1 MTGYESKK
9 AAAQAKTIDEVNWA
23 DHEPN
28 GLAQPAQEPAS
39 VTYKEV
45 ADTMNML
52 WRGKPKQVAI
62 AIEMENMRLYTAPP
76 QPAPVDIASLVEG
89 MEVSID
95 VSTGEHDYGNR
106 LFGTVTLVQESQ
118 YGKHGLILLV
128 QNPEANFETPQPAQ
142 KPVAWLYEGEY
153 SSGSYSGNYFA
164 WNVTMNKNATNAA
177 RKVKPLYTKPPHP
190 SWVGLTHEQAKALV
204 NKYGRDPLNL
214 VFQTEAKLKEK
225 NS

>member
-1 MTGYESKK
+1 
-9 AAAQAKTIDEVNWA
+9 VF
-23 DHEPN
+23 
-28 GLAQPAQEPAS
+28 

-62 AIEMENMRLYTAPP
+62 AIEMENMRLYTTPP

-142 KPVAWLYEGEY
+142 EPVAWME
-153 SSGSYSGNYFA
+153 
-164 WNVTMNKNATNAA
+164 KH
-177 RKVKPLYTKPPHP
+177 TKQKLLGRVHRELLDVLN
-190 SWVGLTHEQAKALV
+190 SINQDKIHHDGDDFHELLIDVEKALAQ
-204 NKYGRDPLNL
+204 PAPP
-214 VFQTEAKLKEK
+214 TA
-225 NS
+225 